1 MICARCYNLVV
12 ASYVL
17 KLEILKTDASLRRM
31 AQDINNEMFEKLLN
45 NPALTITKKS
55 STFVIKDVQ
64 HTVSVIPKAL
74 KPNTYDDEE
83 DVDMTEELSETLSTN
98 YEEENSI
105 DEKQQ
110 QETFENWLDDTKK
123 DSIKNE
129 GKMRAEKFPHQKCKK
144 CKFEAKRLLELL
156 KHIDESS
163 EGCCEVYN
171 PTKECYI
178 CHRKFMLHSM
188 KVKHIEKDHE
198 NLDSTDCNYCETR
211 DIGNVVLYEKHLRDH
226 FEPPEF
232 SCVRFSNN

>member
-31 AQDINNEMFEKLLN
+31 AQNINNEMFEKLLN

-55 STFVIKDVQ
+55 STFVIREVQ
-64 HTVSVIPKAL
+64 HTVSVIPKSTE
-74 KPNTYDDEE
+74 KKICD
-83 DVDMTEELSETLSTN
+83 DVDMTEDSEDLSTIDIDD
-98 YEEENSI
+98 EHENSI

-129 GKMRAEKFPHQKCKK
+129 GKMRAEKLPHQKCKK
-144 CKFEAKRLLELL
+144 CNFEARRLLELL
-156 KHIDESS
+156 RHIDESE
-163 EGCCEVYN
+163 EGCSDVYN

-178 CHRKFMLHSM
+178 CHKKFMLHTM
-188 KVKHIEKDHE
+188 KIKHIEKDHVD
-198 NLDSTDCNYCETR
+198 LDNTDCNYCETR
-211 DIGNVVLYEKHLRDH
+211 NIRNIVAFEKHLRDH

-232 SCVRFSNN
+232 GCVSWF

>member
-17 KLEILKTDASLRRM
+17 KLEILKTDANLRKM
-31 AQDINNEMFEKLLN
+31 AQNINNEMFEKLLS

-55 STFVIKDVQ
+55 SKFVIKDVQ
-64 HTVSVIPKAL
+64 HTVSVIPKDQVKAQER
-74 KPNTYDDEE
+74 KMYDDD
-83 DVDMTEELSETLSTN
+83 DVDMTEDSSE
-98 YEEENSI
+98 YCDIEDDESI
-105 DEKQQ
+105 DEQQQ

-163 EGCCEVYN
+163 EGCCELYN

-178 CHRKFMLHSM
+178 CHKKFMLHTM
-188 KVKHIEKDHE
+188 KVKHIEKDHS
-198 NLDSTDCNYCETR
+198 NLDNTDCNYCEVR
-211 DIGNVVLYEKHLRDH
+211 EIGNVVLYEKHLRDH

-232 SCVRFSNN
+232 FCVR